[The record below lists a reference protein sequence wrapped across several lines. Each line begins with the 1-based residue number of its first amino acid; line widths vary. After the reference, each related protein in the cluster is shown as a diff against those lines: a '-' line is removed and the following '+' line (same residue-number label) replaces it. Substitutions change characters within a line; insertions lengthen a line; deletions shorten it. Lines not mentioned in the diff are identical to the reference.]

1 MKAGSKGGAT
11 MKKQSKKAFTVIE
24 LVIVIAVIAILA
36 AVLIPTFASLISDA
50 QDAAASAE
58 LRDIQINVEM
68 NLARGGNSWVFED
81 EIRMQAEIRRNADGR
96 LWAIHGEGVDLPL
109 DTALN
114 ICPELDSYGRF
125 DISGDDLIYT
135 GKGGGKAVWQDIVGE
150 RPPEHTHV
158 FVDGACNCGAID
170 PSYGDEPD
178 IDVGD
183 NEPDIEGEVPDIG
196 IHEHNY
202 VDGACDCG
210 DVAKLQY
217 TRRSDGCYVSGIGTH
232 PGGHIEIPEEYEG
245 EPVVGIAKNAFYGIS
260 SVRSVSIPDSV
271 KSIGDFAFCITA
283 LTEVVIP
290 DSVTNIGEYAF
301 YGCSQMSSIRLPEGI
316 EEIKLHT
323 FSHTALGAIEIPESV
338 TRISS
343 SAFYACFSLT
353 EVSLPDSLKQIGPSA
368 FRDCISLTSIVIPDS
383 VAYIGDFAFYG
394 CRALTD
400 ITLPSGLTTI
410 NAHIFANCD
419 SLQSVQIPSAVTSIK
434 SGAFQYCKSLTIVGL
449 PASLTEIGGL
459 AFAGCTS
466 LAFITIPHNVSR
478 INGETFSGCTNLRQI
493 DLPTSITYIGS
504 DAIKH
509 TASMLTIKYSGDA
522 EQWAEIER
530 DPNWDRMSG
539 IYIIE
544 CVNGEIIHKATV
556 E

>member
-1 MKAGSKGGAT
+1 

-81 EIRMQAEIRRNADGR
+81 RYGMQAEIRRNADGR

-125 DISGDDLIYT
+125 AISGDDLIYT

-150 RPPEHTHV
+150 RPPEHTGEAP
-158 FVDGACNCGAID
+158 DT
-170 PSYGDEPD
+170 GDEPD

-183 NEPDIEGEVPDIG
+183 NEPYDEEEVPDIG

-210 DVAKLQY
+210 DVATLQY
-217 TRRSDGCYVSGIGTH
+217 TLKSDGYYVSGIGTH
-232 PGGHIEIPEEYEG
+232 PGGHIEIPKKYKD

-353 EVSLPDSLKQIGPSA
+353 EVSLPDSLKQIGPSV

-383 VAYIGDFAFYG
+383 VAYIGDYTFYG

-400 ITLPSGLTTI
+400 ITLPSGLTTVS
-410 NAHIFANCD
+410 ALMFANCD
-419 SLQSVQIPSAVTSIK
+419 SLQSIQIPSTVTSIK
-434 SGAFQYCKSLTIVGL
+434 SEAFKYCKSLTSVSL
-449 PASLTEIGGL
+449 PASLTEIGDL

-478 INGETFSGCTNLRQI
+478 INRETFSGCTNLRQI
-493 DLPTSITYIGS
+493 DLPTSITYIGY

-509 TASMLTIKYSGDA
+509 TASMLTIKYGGDA
-522 EQWAEIER
+522 ERWAEIER